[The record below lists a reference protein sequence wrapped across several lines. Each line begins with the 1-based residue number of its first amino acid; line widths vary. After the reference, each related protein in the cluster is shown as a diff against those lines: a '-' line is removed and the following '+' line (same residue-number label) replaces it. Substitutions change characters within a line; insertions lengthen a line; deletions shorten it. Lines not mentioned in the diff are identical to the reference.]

1 MGLFKKL
8 GSFLFEENEE
18 EVIVDDALER
28 VNFSNIKEDDV
39 DEIMQQRRV
48 EKNAAVLRPEAIE
61 EEEEVSRIETIDLIK
76 PIEISEEK
84 PEKKEEVRRSRSA
97 AANDQK
103 KEYVFEAVIS
113 PMFGSSEKK
122 QKPKPKTEV
131 KVSQKTNKKN
141 NILGTVISPMYGEN
155 ELELFERRA
164 QQDLQQIKEEESRI
178 VEIIE
183 DETENVALSDLVMNV
198 EPKSEECVQFSLFG
212 DDRNVNDIEIE
223 DAKHRLERD
232 E

>member
-48 EKNAAVLRPEAIE
+48 EKNAAVLRPEPIE

>member
-48 EKNAAVLRPEAIE
+48 EKNVAVLRPEPIE

-84 PEKKEEVRRSRSA
+84 IEKKEEVRRSRLA

>member
-48 EKNAAVLRPEAIE
+48 EKNAAVLRPEPIE

-122 QKPKPKTEV
+122 QKPKPNTEV